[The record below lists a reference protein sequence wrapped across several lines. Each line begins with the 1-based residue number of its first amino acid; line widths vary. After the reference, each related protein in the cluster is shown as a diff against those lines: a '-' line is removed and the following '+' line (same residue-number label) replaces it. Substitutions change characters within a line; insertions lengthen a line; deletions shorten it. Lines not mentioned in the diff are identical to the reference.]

1 MHEET
6 GSAVLGELS
15 AKWRENGWLAPIS
28 PPRKA
33 AVRYTYSVCRVAQ
46 ADKRCGMCGWCAD
59 NARWERIFQTKF
71 ADPHYYKREA
81 HVVLQ
86 SSLGE
91 SR

>member
-1 MHEET
+1 MLGVHLDRLQIMDNQII
-6 GSAVLGELS
+6 SAVPVPQTTSRTPCYYRDG
-15 AKWRENGWLAPIS
+15 A
-28 PPRKA
+28 
-33 AVRYTYSVCRVAQ
+33 T
-46 ADKRCGMCGWCAD
+46 DKRCGMCGWCAD